1 MWEEKMKEGKFAAST
16 FLKKKSGPFGC
27 CTFGQSPF

>member
-1 MWEEKMKEGKFAAST
+1 MKEGKFAAST
-16 FLKKKSGPFGC
+16 FLKKKKSGPFGC